1 MLKKII
7 GIYDKH
13 YKALLII
20 PAMIIIL
27 AIAQLCIQLALTG
40 EFVEKGISLKG
51 GVSVTMPEKEYDI
64 IKLDRELKKVFPS
77 ADMAVRSFTQTKGI
91 IIEASDV
98 DANELV
104 GELRQRFSLEKDD
117 YSVEQIGSSLGKSFF
132 YETLTALG
140 FAFIFMAVV
149 VVITFRSFVPSFAVI
164 LAAGSDMIVTI
175 AILNILGVKL
185 GTAGIAALLMLIGYS
200 VDTDILLTTKVLK
213 HQEGSILERI
223 FSAVRTG
230 LMMTCTTLFAVTLG
244 LIVTNSEII
253 RQIMLILLI
262 GLLVDLVMT
271 WIQNAGILRYYLER
285 KKKVIEA

>member
-7 GIYDKH
+7 RIYDKH

-20 PAMIIIL
+20 PAMIIVL
-27 AIAQLCIQLALTG
+27 ALVQLCVQFALTG

-64 IKLDRELKKVFPS
+64 IKLDDELKKVFPS
-77 ADMAVRSFTQTKGI
+77 ADISVRSFTQTKGI

-104 GELRQRFSLEKDD
+104 DELRQRFSLEKDD

-140 FAFIFMAVV
+140 LAFIFMAVV
-149 VVITFRSFVPSFAVI
+149 VVITFRSFVPSFAII
-164 LAAGSDMIVTI
+164 LAAGSDMIVTV
-175 AILNILGVKL
+175 AVLNILGVKL

-213 HQEGSILERI
+213 RQEGSILERI

-230 LMMTCTTLFAVTLG
+230 LMMTCTALIAVTLG
-244 LIVTNSEII
+244 LIVTNSEVIG
-253 RQIMLILLI
+253 QIMLILLI
-262 GLLVDLVMT
+262 GLLVDLIMT

-285 KKKVIEA
+285 KKKGIEA